1 MKGVL
6 PVSLLRRELRQQ
18 FGDDTQASIAWFI
31 SRTKKNQSH
40 AAIGFRVLFFFYRQ
54 SVKTSV
60 PKLIDKLANDQA

>member
-1 MKGVL
+1 MIRK
-6 PVSLLRRELRQQ
+6 
-18 FGDDTQASIAWFI
+18 QASLGSYRAQ
-31 SRTKKNQSH
+31 KNQSH

>member
-31 SRTKKNQSH
+31 SRTKKTNRMQRL
-40 AAIGFRVLFFFYRQ
+40 AFVFILP
-54 SVKTSV
+54 SVGKDIRT
-60 PKLIDKLANDQA
+60 KIN

>member
-31 SRTKKNQSH
+31 SRTKKPIACSDWLSC
-40 AAIGFRVLFFFYRQ
+40 FVLLLP
-54 SVKTSV
+54 SVGKTSV

>member
-31 SRTKKNQSH
+31 SRTKKNNRMQ
-40 AAIGFRVLFFFYRQ
+40 R
-54 SVKTSV
+54 
-60 PKLIDKLANDQA
+60 LAFVFCFTFTVSR